1 MVGQSSRR
9 RLAMPPRARNS
20 AGSAVSVARPPL
32 GVSLLLVGL
41 MTCCGVAAYG
51 PDPLPLA
58 FAWARTY
65 GLAAFGSLKNVQ
77 LVFIIGNAAHLLEAC
92 VALRIA
98 LRGGMGS
105 PFGWWLQTLCVGY
118 PSLKLLLARSR
129 KLEKR
134 RS

>member
-1 MVGQSSRR
+1 
-9 RLAMPPRARNS
+9 MPPRARK
-20 AGSAVSVARPPL
+20 SAVAVARPPL

-51 PDPLPLA
+51 PDQLPAA

-65 GLAAFGSLKNVQ
+65 GLALFGSLKNVQ
-77 LVFIIGNAAHLLEAC
+77 RVFIIGNAAHLLEAC
-92 VALRIA
+92 VALRVS
-98 LRGGMGS
+98 LKGEHGS
-105 PFGWWLQTLCVGY
+105 PFGWFLQTLCVGY
-118 PSLKLLLARSR
+118 PSLKLLLARAR